1 MPGSQWRLLTTLPD
15 LPTAQL
21 LAGILAAEGVAVR
34 VMSDAGVLGQAAP
47 SRIYVEATQLLRAQ
61 HSLAQRQFSDEEL
74 GRLACAAAPADPEP

>member
-47 SRIYVEATQLLRAQ
+47 SRIFVASEHWQQAQAFLAAGAGAT
-61 HSLAQRQFSDEEL
+61 
-74 GRLACAAAPADPEP
+74 